1 MRKWVL
7 VGIIVGLGGILAACG
22 SAAPVAAPTA
32 VPEPSPTTQAQAEPI
47 SLGHELFIAK
57 GCSACHGQDAEG
69 TIIAPAL
76 TGHTMAQVRRQTR
89 APLGIMPVFP
99 PDKISNEEL
108 DAIAMYIS
116 ELGEGHAHMAASA
129 TPGEV
134 VLHHWMTLS
143 SIEADNVPEAVHH
156 LGHII
161 DLTEGQ
167 HRAQMEKT
175 IALLNEGSVEEGT
188 RIVEQMLAGLEHV
201 DMDESSI
208 HLTLALSSANVEQVD
223 VAERHVEHFLET
235 ATGEDHEAAEHIL
248 SLLQNGELHDAVDGL
263 EKLLGSEDADHADDA
278 DEHAD
283 DADEHEEGDEHDA
296 DEHDEND
303 NSS

>member
-22 SAAPVAAPTA
+22 SAAPATAPTA
-32 VPEPSPTTQAQAEPI
+32 APEPSPTTQAQAEPI

-161 DLTEGQ
+161 ELTEGQ

-278 DEHAD
+278 DEH
-283 DADEHEEGDEHDA
+283 EEGDEHDA

>member
-22 SAAPVAAPTA
+22 STAPAAAPTA
-32 VPEPSPTTQAQAEPI
+32 APEPSPTTQAQTEPI

-161 DLTEGQ
+161 ELTEGQ

-175 IALLNEGSVEEGT
+175 ITLLNEGSVEEGT

-208 HLTLALSSANVEQVD
+208 HLTLALSSANVEQID

-263 EKLLGSEDADHADDA
+263 EKLLGSED

>member
-22 SAAPVAAPTA
+22 SAAPATAPTA
-32 VPEPSPTTQAQAEPI
+32 APEPSPTTQAQAEPI

-263 EKLLGSEDADHADDA
+263 EKLLGSED

-283 DADEHEEGDEHDA
+283 DADEHEEGDEHDT